1 MRARSNLRKNPMAK
15 AKAPAAPARVAAFH
29 SGIDAES
36 RAAEYLTA
44 RGFEILA
51 QRFKSPY
58 GEIDL
63 IARRGKLIAFIE
75 VKARGT
81 LDDAAHAVTL
91 RQRKRIIDTSQFW
104 LAANPGYANFDL
116 RFDALLIARKR
127 LPRHLIA
134 AFDASE

>member
-1 MRARSNLRKNPMAK
+1 MAK
-15 AKAPAAPARVAAFH
+15 PKAPPAPARVAAFH
-29 SGIDAES
+29 SGVDAEA

-44 RGFEILA
+44 CGYEVLA

-58 GEIDL
+58 GEVDL
-63 IARRGKLIAFIE
+63 IARRGQLLAFIE

-81 LDDAAHAVTL
+81 LDDAAYAVTV
-91 RQRKRIIDTSQFW
+91 RQRKRIIDTSQVW
-104 LAANPGYANFDL
+104 LAANPGFETFEL
-116 RFDALLIARKR
+116 RFDALLIAPKR